1 MRTGEMGDLPFSVA
15 SDLWLELKQQ
25 SVNER
30 TAWDYKHYLRALHRF
45 FAEIKLADIHIGH
58 IVEYRR
64 QRSISAGPDRINH
77 EVNTLQ
83 QILKMAGL
91 WEPIAPVYK
100 PLKRPVRG
108 PGQAP
113 LEEEIA
119 WMFEIASTRKRW
131 KRAMLCSML
140 SANTTCGPGE
150 IRHLRLQ
157 DIDLNG
163 NVFNIVEGAK
173 NEYRERPI
181 PLNADARWA
190 MLQLLDMARDLGAE
204 LPAHFL
210 LPHRAHKRGEKPDP
224 TVPMGSW
231 KKAWYAI
238 RTEAAKRYPK
248 LKTLRMYDL
257 RHYAITSL
265 LENPAVSE
273 QTIKDVAGHVS
284 KKILERY
291 SHIRIARKKAAL
303 SALEGLRK
311 EPKPQLIPRKEF
323 IQ

>member
-1 MRTGEMGDLPFSVA
+1 MRTGELGELPFSVA
-15 SDLWLELKQQ
+15 ADLWMELKCQT
-25 SVNER
+25 VNER
-30 TAWDYKHYLRALHRF
+30 TGWDYKHYLRALNRF
-45 FAEIKLADIHIGH
+45 FSQLKLVDIHIGH
-58 IVEYRR
+58 IVEYRT
-64 QRSISAGPDRINH
+64 QRLVSAGPDRINH

-83 QILKMAGL
+83 QMLKMAGL
-91 WEPIAPVYK
+91 WEPIGRVYK
-100 PLKRPVRG
+100 PMKRPMRG

-113 LEEEIA
+113 LDEEIA
-119 WMFEIASTRKRW
+119 WMFEVASTRKRW

-150 IRHLRLQ
+150 IKNLRLR
-157 DIDLNG
+157 DIDFTE

-181 PLNADARWA
+181 PMNTDAAWA
-190 MLQLLDMARDLGAE
+190 MLELLDMARDLGAE
-204 LPAHFL
+204 LPEHYL
-210 LPHRAHKRGEKPDP
+210 LPHRAHKRGQKPDP
-224 TVPMGSW
+224 TRPMGSW

-238 RTEAAKRYPK
+238 RMEASKRYPK

-311 EPKPQLIPRKEF
+311 EPQLQIVHRRES
-323 IQ
+323 IH